1 MLYAVSDIHGYYELW
16 RKFLDEIKFSAD
28 KDMIYVLGDF
38 IDKGN
43 ESVRLL
49 KEMKDMDG
57 VTVLA
62 GNHERM
68 FSRAYRMRF
77 IKINSCSDIAF
88 YKRYLAEGE
97 ETINEFYKLDM
108 DEKITL
114 LDWIDGLPL
123 YKELDVNGRKL
134 VLVHGGIGNFAADKK
149 LSDYTEKELTWYRVK
164 EDDKFYEDRIL
175 ICGHTPTLKEDG
187 SPAEII
193 RRGNYIN
200 IDGGCFL
207 PHKGGRLAYIC
218 LDTLEEGYIDP

>member
-1 MLYAVSDIHGYYELW
+1 MLYAVSDIHGCYELW

-28 KDMIYVLGDF
+28 KDRIYVLGDF
-38 IDKGN
+38 IDRGN
-43 ESVRLL
+43 GSVRLL

-77 IKINSCSDIAF
+77 RKINSCSDIAL
-88 YKRYLAEGE
+88 YKRYLADGGE
-97 ETINEFYKLDM
+97 ETINEFFKLDM
-108 DEKITL
+108 DEKIAL

-149 LSDYTEKELTWYRVK
+149 LSEYTEKELTKYRVS
-164 EDDKFYEDRIL
+164 DDDRFYDDRIL

-187 SPAEII
+187 SAAEII
-193 RRGNYIN
+193 KRRDYIN
-200 IDGGCFL
+200 IDCGCL
-207 PHKGGRLAYIC
+207 WREKGGRLAY
-218 LDTLEEGYIDP
+218 LELEELRANYII